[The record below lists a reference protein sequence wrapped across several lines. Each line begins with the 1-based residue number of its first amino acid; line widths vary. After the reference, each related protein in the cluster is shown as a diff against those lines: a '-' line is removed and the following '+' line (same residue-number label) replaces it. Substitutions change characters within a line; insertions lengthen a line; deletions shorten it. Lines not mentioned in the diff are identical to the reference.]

1 MPGATIRHFPAG
13 DSVERQ
19 DHIGGA
25 EHDARNHETTWHDT
39 ETHPKKLSFKGC
51 TRWLFGRF
59 PVGSRACTPVGVAVG
74 AGATAVTASQTR
86 KGFSQS
92 VTDQGIEAEISYLW
106 LQEDPEIFEDVE
118 MEVEEGR
125 VLLSG
130 QVQDL
135 EHRLDAVR
143 LAWQADGVRE
153 VINEIRVGDEGT
165 VTDFA
170 RDAWITSQ
178 INSKLL
184 FDREVSAIDYS
195 VETVNQVV
203 FIMGIAQSPAEL
215 DRVIG
220 HAKNV
225 AYVRRVISY
234 VRQKDDPARGS

>member
-1 MPGATIRHFPAG
+1 
-13 DSVERQ
+13 
-19 DHIGGA
+19 
-25 EHDARNHETTWHDT
+25 
-39 ETHPKKLSFKGC
+39 
-51 TRWLFGRF
+51 
-59 PVGSRACTPVGVAVG
+59 
-74 AGATAVTASQTR
+74 
-86 KGFSQS
+86 
-92 VTDQGIEAEISYLW
+92 
-106 LQEDPEIFEDVE
+106 
-118 MEVEEGR
+118 
-125 VLLSG
+125 
-130 QVQDL
+130 
-135 EHRLDAVR
+135 VR

-165 VTDFA
+165 VADFA

-225 AYVRRVISY
+225 GYVRRVISY

>member
-1 MPGATIRHFPAG
+1 VSAKVLLVAAG
-13 DSVERQ
+13 MRQ
-19 DHIGGA
+19 GIMKRRSMII
-25 EHDARNHETTWHDT
+25 ENVLKIYRS
-39 ETHPKKLSFKGC
+39 K
-51 TRWLFGRF
+51 
-59 PVGSRACTPVGVAVG
+59 PVVVGFLGVFLLALGACTPVAVAVG
-74 AGATAVTASQTR
+74 AGATAVTASQTE

-92 VTDQGIEAEISYLW
+92 VADQGIEAEISYLW
-106 LQEDPEIFEDVE
+106 LREDPEIFEDVE

-165 VTDFA
+165 VADFA

-203 FIMGIAQSPAEL
+203 FVMGIAQSPEEL

>member
-1 MPGATIRHFPAG
+1 MKRLSTIMEISLKSYRSKAVLVGFLGVFLLTPG
-13 DSVERQ
+13 
-19 DHIGGA
+19 
-25 EHDARNHETTWHDT
+25 
-39 ETHPKKLSFKGC
+39 
-51 TRWLFGRF
+51 
-59 PVGSRACTPVGVAVG
+59 ACTPVGVAVG
-74 AGATAVTASQTR
+74 AGATAVTASQTE

-106 LQEDPEIFEDVE
+106 LRENPEIFEDVE

-130 QVQDL
+130 LVQNI

-153 VINEIRVGDEGT
+153 VINEIRVGEEGT
-165 VTDFA
+165 IADFA

-184 FDREVSAIDYS
+184 FDRDVSAIDYS

>member
-1 MPGATIRHFPAG
+1 MAQSWWWVA
-13 DSVERQ
+13 
-19 DHIGGA
+19 A
-25 EHDARNHETTWHDT
+25 
-39 ETHPKKLSFKGC
+39 
-51 TRWLFGRF
+51 
-59 PVGSRACTPVGVAVG
+59 PVGVAVG
-74 AGATAVTASQTR
+74 AGATAVTASQTE

-106 LQEDPEIFEDVE
+106 LRENPEIFEDVE

-130 QVQDL
+130 QVQDI

-165 VTDFA
+165 VADFA

-184 FDREVSAIDYS
+184 FDRDVSAIDYS

>member
-1 MPGATIRHFPAG
+1 MKRRGMIVEIALKNCRSKVVVVGLLGVFLLAPG
-13 DSVERQ
+13 
-19 DHIGGA
+19 
-25 EHDARNHETTWHDT
+25 
-39 ETHPKKLSFKGC
+39 
-51 TRWLFGRF
+51 
-59 PVGSRACTPVGVAVG
+59 ACTPVGVAVG
-74 AGATAVTASQTR
+74 AGATAVTASQTE

-92 VTDQGIEAEISYLW
+92 ITDQGIEAEISYLW
-106 LQEDPEIFEDVE
+106 LRENPEIFEDVE

-135 EHRLDAVR
+135 DHRLDAVR

-165 VTDFA
+165 VADFA

-225 AYVRRVISY
+225 GYVRRVISY

>member
-1 MPGATIRHFPAG
+1 MKRRGMIKKIALKNCRSKVVVVGFLGAFLLAPG
-13 DSVERQ
+13 
-19 DHIGGA
+19 
-25 EHDARNHETTWHDT
+25 
-39 ETHPKKLSFKGC
+39 
-51 TRWLFGRF
+51 
-59 PVGSRACTPVGVAVG
+59 ACTPVGVAVG
-74 AGATAVTASQTR
+74 AGATAVTASQTE

-92 VTDQGIEAEISYLW
+92 VTDQGIEAKISFLW
-106 LQEDPEIFEDVE
+106 LREDPEIFEDVE

-130 QVQDL
+130 QVQDI
-135 EHRLDAVR
+135 EHRLEAVR

-165 VTDFA
+165 VADFA

-225 AYVRRVISY
+225 GYVRRVISY